1 MVHTPT
7 PVPGINLTY
16 LDCCTGKMVILDGI
30 HRVRNDTL
38 STIYQLVYDRELKL
52 FDGSR
57 LMEAKR
63 YESLAAELGGAGDA
77 GLARGKE
84 MLHERRIY
92 PVHPA
97 FRLVALATPP
107 TPTNPWLTAEIMGLF
122 AFASVPT
129 EVQYNSPPQHES
141 LSCVTIVPF
150 ARTRCR
156 RFERNCCGSCSPMHL
171 PSSLR
176 TLWSLLRPL

>member
-1 MVHTPT
+1 MTVHTPT
-7 PVPGINLTY
+7 PAPGNSLTY

-107 TPTNPWLTAEIMGLF
+107 TPANPWLTAEIMGLF

-129 EVQYNSPPQHES
+129 EVQH
-141 LSCVTIVPF
+141 LTLHLH
-150 ARTRCR
+150 
-156 RFERNCCGSCSPMHL
+156 PM
-171 PSSLR
+171 
-176 TLWSLLRPL
+176 